1 MVAIALFLKVPD
13 RDTTKLSWTEKLLQ
27 LDAPGAAILI
37 PGVVCLLLALQWG
50 GQIYTVSNPPYRFH
64 LQRNDSI

>member
-13 RDTTKLSWTEKLLQ
+13 RDTTKLPWIEKLLQ
-27 LDAPGAAILI
+27 LDVPGTAVLI

-50 GQIYTVSNPPYRFH
+50 GQFYAVGYLVDLFH
-64 LQRNDSI
+64 GTA